1 MWNKDEMRGKAD
13 RIKGG
18 VKKAAGDLRGDEDLR
33 NEGEADQAAGE
44 VEETVGKGRRKV
56 GDALKDLGKKVGH

>member
-18 VKKAAGDLRGDEDLR
+18 LKKKAGEVRGDEHLR
-33 NEGEADQAAGE
+33 NEGEADQAAGRVQE
-44 VEETVGKGRRKV
+44 GFGKGRRKV
-56 GDALKDLGKKVGH
+56 GDAIKDLGKKVAK

>member
-18 VKKAAGDLRGDEDLR
+18 LKKKAGELRGDEDLR
-33 NEGEADQAAGE
+33 NEGEADEAAGQIQE
-44 VEETVGKGRRKV
+44 GFGKGRRKV
-56 GDALKDLGKKVGH
+56 GDAINDLGKKVGQ

>member
-18 VKKAAGDLRGDEDLR
+18 VKKKAGELRGNEDLR
-33 NEGEADQAAGE
+33 NEGEADEAAGR
-44 VEETVGKGRRKV
+44 VEEGFGKGRRKV
-56 GDALKDLGKKVGH
+56 GDAIKDLGKKVGQ

>member
-18 VKKAAGDLRGDEDLR
+18 MKKAAGDLRGDEDLR
-33 NEGEADQAAGE
+33 KEGETDQAAGE
-44 VEETVGKGRRKV
+44 AQEAFGKGRRKV
-56 GDALKDLGKKVGH
+56 GDALKDLGKKIGQ